1 MNSWMLLVVVGL
13 AFDGHRVSSLFVTEI
28 NVPEIVDFK
37 DNVSLSCSY
46 NMAGHKLNSVKW
58 YKDEKE
64 FFRYSP
70 MMHPFY
76 MKFPVDG
83 AEAQDNR
90 HYCNSSIC
98 RIELVSLSK
107 KSSGV
112 YRCEVSGDSPQFKIT
127 TKTANMTVAALPK
140 YDPKINGFL
149 PMYHFDEFVTAN
161 CSSAYSSPPATL
173 SWYINGELALPAEL
187 QPRLETSLAAHDYLL
202 KSQTL
207 QIHFYVNGPRFIH
220 FRKMLELKC
229 VAEIVNFP
237 QLRRETKLS
246 AILTH
251 DQNLNNQMLLS
262 NGERSTSSATEL
274 GVRVSGFQLFLSIVF
289 LHFICSS

>member
-1 MNSWMLLVVVGL
+1 MNYWMLLVVIGL
-13 AFDGHRVSSLFVTEI
+13 TFDCHRVCSLFVTEI

-37 DNVSLSCSY
+37 DNVTLSCSY

-76 MKFPVDG
+76 MKFPVEG
-83 AEAQDNR
+83 AEAQENR

-98 RIELVSLSK
+98 RIELGILSK

-127 TKTANMTVAALPK
+127 TKAANMTVAALPK
-140 YDPKINGFL
+140 YDPKISGFH

-161 CSSAYSSPPATL
+161 CTSAFSSPPATL

-187 QPRLETSLAAHDYLL
+187 QPRQETTLSAHDYIL
-202 KSQTL
+202 KSETL

-229 VAEIVNFP
+229 VAAINKFP
-237 QLRRETKLS
+237 QLRRESKLS

-262 NGERSTSSATEL
+262 GQSTSSSSALEL
-274 GVRVSGFQLFLSIVF
+274 NLLGMQLALSIIF
-289 LHFICSS
+289 LKLIFSS